1 MSYFI
6 KEIEKKTYK
15 TRNLLMAKLMVFGYR
30 NYEIA
35 TKLNV
40 SVSLVKV
47 VLSNVFNKLNA
58 RNRANACYILGLG
71 TIK

>member
-1 MSYFI
+1 MTYFI
-6 KEIEKKTYK
+6 KEIEKKLTK
-15 TRNLLMAKLMVFGYR
+15 QEFAMAKLMISGYK
-30 NYEIA
+30 NSEIA
-35 TKLNV
+35 TELNV

-58 RNRANACYILGLG
+58 RNRANACHILGLG

>member
-6 KEIEKKTYK
+6 KEIEKKLTK
-15 TRNLLMAKLMVFGYR
+15 QEFAMAKLMVFGYR

-35 TKLNV
+35 TKLNI

>member
-6 KEIEKKTYK
+6 KEIENKLTKQEFA
-15 TRNLLMAKLMVFGYR
+15 MAKLMIYGYR
-30 NYEIA
+30 NAEIA
-35 TKLNV
+35 TQLNV

-47 VLSNVFNKLNA
+47 VLLNVFYKLNA

>member
-1 MSYFI
+1 MTYFI
-6 KEIEKKTYK
+6 KEIEKKLTK
-15 TRNLLMAKLMVFGYR
+15 QEFAMAKLMVFGYR

-58 RNRANACYILGLG
+58 RNRANAWFRNY
-71 TIK
+71 

>member
-1 MSYFI
+1 MTYFI
-6 KEIEKKTYK
+6 KEIEKRLSKQEFS
-15 TRNLLMAKLMVFGYR
+15 RAKLMISGYK
-30 NYEIA
+30 NSEIA
-35 TKLNV
+35 TELNV

>member
-6 KEIEKKTYK
+6 KEIENKLTKQEFA
-15 TRNLLMAKLMVFGYR
+15 MAKLMVSGYK
-30 NYEIA
+30 NSEIA
-35 TKLNV
+35 TELNV

-47 VLSNVFNKLNA
+47 VLSNVFCKLNA

>member
-6 KEIEKKTYK
+6 KEIEKKLTK
-15 TRNLLMAKLMVFGYR
+15 QEFAMAKLMVFGYR

-47 VLSNVFNKLNA
+47 VLSNIFCKLNA

>member
-6 KEIEKKTYK
+6 KEIENKLTKQEFA
-15 TRNLLMAKLMVFGYR
+15 MVKLMVSGYK
-30 NYEIA
+30 NSEIA
-35 TKLNV
+35 TELNV

-47 VLSNVFNKLNA
+47 VLSNVFCKLNA

>member
-6 KEIEKKTYK
+6 KEIENKLTKQEFA
-15 TRNLLMAKLMVFGYR
+15 MAKLMVSWYK
-30 NYEIA
+30 NSEIA
-35 TKLNV
+35 MQLNV

-58 RNRANACYILGLG
+58 RNRSNASYILGLG

>member
-6 KEIEKKTYK
+6 KEIENKLTKQEFA
-15 TRNLLMAKLMVFGYR
+15 MAKLMVSGYK
-30 NYEIA
+30 NSEIA

>member
-1 MSYFI
+1 
-6 KEIEKKTYK
+6 
-15 TRNLLMAKLMVFGYR
+15 MAKLMISGYK
-30 NYEIA
+30 NSEIA
-35 TKLNV
+35 TELNV

>member
-6 KEIEKKTYK
+6 KEIEKKLTK
-15 TRNLLMAKLMVFGYR
+15 QEFAMAKLMVFGYR

-58 RNRANACYILGLG
+58 RNRASACYILGLG